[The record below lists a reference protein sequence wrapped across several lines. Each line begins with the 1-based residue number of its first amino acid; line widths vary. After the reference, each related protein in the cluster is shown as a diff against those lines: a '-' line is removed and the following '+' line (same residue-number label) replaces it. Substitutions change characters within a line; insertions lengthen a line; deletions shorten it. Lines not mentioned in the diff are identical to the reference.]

1 MRKRTVRMFLVVAI
15 VLCVAIFVTACST
28 SVDKTAQRGFE
39 GSFIIAGERY
49 IAISIGFT
57 EEGKTIAQADNYNIK
72 EIPEDPNHNF
82 LAVRNFL
89 DNWTIVKE
97 SYVIPTGGKLNVAYC
112 DQERITDGIKL
123 QMIQSILDG
132 VYQGSFIVKTDG
144 ERDIFNAIKTVK
156 VGYEDCPVG
165 TDWLGG
171 IGNIN
176 GYLVF
181 VEAEDLRESNVEYY
195 CYVLQEEYQKLYE
208 NSVKKEFEAL
218 SSTDMTHQHTYLHEI
233 VEPGC
238 TEEGY
243 TIFRCS
249 DCGYHFVSNQAEPY
263 GHAYEIIGE
272 KEDGMV
278 YACQRCGDM
287 YTAE

>member
-1 MRKRTVRMFLVVAI
+1 MRKRTARMALIVVI
-15 VLCVAIFVTACST
+15 VLCIAIFATACSN
-28 SVDKTAQRGFE
+28 SIDRTAQRGFE
-39 GSFIIAGERY
+39 GSFIIAGETY
-49 IAISIGFT
+49 ISIPIGYT
-57 EEGKTIAQADNYNIK
+57 EEGKTIAQADNYDIK
-72 EIPEDPNHNF
+72 ENPEDPNHNF

-97 SYVIPTGGKLNVAYC
+97 SYVIPTSGKLNVAYC
-112 DQERITDGIKL
+112 DHERIVDGVKL
-123 QMIQSILDG
+123 RMVQSILDG
-132 VYQGSFIVKTDG
+132 DYQGSFIVKTDG
-144 ERDIFNAIKTVK
+144 ERDIFNAIKSIK

-165 TDWLGG
+165 TDWLGS

-181 VEAEDLRESNVEYY
+181 VEAEDLRESNLEYT
-195 CYVLQEEYQKLYE
+195 CHVLHEEYQKLYE

-249 DCGYHFVSNQAEPY
+249 DCGYHFISNQAEPY
-263 GHAYEIIGE
+263 GHAYEIVDQKGE
-272 KEDGMV
+272 KTV
-278 YACQRCGDM
+278 YRCMRCGDM
-287 YTAE
+287 TEE